1 MESNSVCNHTGRE
14 SLMTSMIT
22 DRIWRHEV
30 LLPINQNYIKI
41 CDIFSFFK
49 IKTQDFLFRKFL
61 PAVKKK
67 TKKQSSARVQWRVL
81 SNYLAKGKI
90 MEVCQRASQVNPISI
105 VMIIAVKVKKV
116 FFFESNVMLY
126 Q

>member
-1 MESNSVCNHTGRE
+1 
-14 SLMTSMIT
+14 MIT

-41 CDIFSFFK
+41 CDSFSFFK
-49 IKTQDFLFRKFL
+49 IKTQDFLFREFL
-61 PAVKKK
+61 PAVEKKN
-67 TKKQSSARVQWRVL
+67 QSSARAQWRVL

-90 MEVCQRASQVNPISI
+90 MEVCEHASQVNRLSI

-116 FFFESNVMLY
+116 VFFKSNVMLH